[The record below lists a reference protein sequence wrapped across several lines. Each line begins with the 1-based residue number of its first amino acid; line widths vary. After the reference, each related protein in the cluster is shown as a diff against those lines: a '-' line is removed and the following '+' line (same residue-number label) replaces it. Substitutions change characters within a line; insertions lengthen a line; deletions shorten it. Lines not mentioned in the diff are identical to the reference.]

1 MFLPAVLLLSL
12 ASAALAQ
19 QECRMRLDEAD
30 IDLHGW
36 LRAFYSCPSLGRSFV
51 MDHSVQRPLPS
62 YAGFSY
68 GRKDYHLI
76 LKEVLGPLGLKL
88 VQGKWVDAVVAV
100 PPVPDSPPPALP
112 PSPLGGELGASGG
125 GPDSLSPVAPQSFAP
140 SVSAPRRFRA
150 MASGLLRSSARS
162 LGFGYSELLASA
174 SRDGVSQ
181 LWNISALASDSL
193 GSLDFARIVRFSASG
208 DSARVIFGSESRR
221 AESTISYENGSALTQ
236 YSSLFDGLTVT
247 LSGDR
252 WSFVWRGSGSLL
264 DVPGVVGQCASGSSK
279 VSFDSAVGI
288 PFLSAIPVLRYLF
301 SHVRKH
307 DDDLLVVVCV
317 DIVGE
322 EGV

>member
-1 MFLPAVLLLSL
+1 
-12 ASAALAQ
+12 
-19 QECRMRLDEAD
+19 
-30 IDLHGW
+30 
-36 LRAFYSCPSLGRSFV
+36 
-51 MDHSVQRPLPS
+51 
-62 YAGFSY
+62 
-68 GRKDYHLI
+68 
-76 LKEVLGPLGLKL
+76 
-88 VQGKWVDAVVAV
+88 
-100 PPVPDSPPPALP
+100 
-112 PSPLGGELGASGG
+112 
-125 GPDSLSPVAPQSFAP
+125 
-140 SVSAPRRFRA
+140 